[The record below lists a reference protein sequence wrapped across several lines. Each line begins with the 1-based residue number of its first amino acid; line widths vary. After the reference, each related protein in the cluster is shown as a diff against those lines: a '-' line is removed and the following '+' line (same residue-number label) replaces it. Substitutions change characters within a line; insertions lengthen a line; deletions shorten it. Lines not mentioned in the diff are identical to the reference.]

1 VSNLVAQWVNG
12 IRLEEEKAKK
22 ERCGIGWWVVGKR
35 EG

>member
-1 VSNLVAQWVNG
+1 VNG